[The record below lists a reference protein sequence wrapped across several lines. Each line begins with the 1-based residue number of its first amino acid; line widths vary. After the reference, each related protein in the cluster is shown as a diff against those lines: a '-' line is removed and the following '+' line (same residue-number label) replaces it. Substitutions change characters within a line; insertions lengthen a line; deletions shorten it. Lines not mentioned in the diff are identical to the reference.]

1 VLFYALLL
9 IDGRA
14 IFMWYIGFILIVMY
28 DFQDAEIE
36 RRIEQ
41 ETKAEKH
48 IQKLLLLGTPDLNSI
63 SYYLCCFASTKIIYL
78 VVEAC

>member
-1 VLFYALLL
+1 
-9 IDGRA
+9 
-14 IFMWYIGFILIVMY
+14 MWYIGFILIVMY
-28 DFQDAEIE
+28 GFQDAEIE

-48 IQKLLLLGTPDLNSI
+48 IQKLLLLGTHNLNSI
-63 SYYLCCFASTKIIYL
+63 SYYLCCFAYSKIIYL